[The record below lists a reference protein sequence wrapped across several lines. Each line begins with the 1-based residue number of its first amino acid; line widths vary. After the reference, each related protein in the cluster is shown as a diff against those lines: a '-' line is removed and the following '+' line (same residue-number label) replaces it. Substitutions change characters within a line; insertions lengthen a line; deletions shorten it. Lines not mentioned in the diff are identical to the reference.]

1 MLAAGARVC
10 YKECGIAHP
19 VFRSQNHQATIAR
32 RQAGETNLKSNPRAE
47 SIRIA
52 LASLALAFGAHA
64 ATLQAQ
70 AQKQAPHAS
79 EPNALDMTVV
89 KPETAGFSSERLERL
104 HALMQEAV
112 DKKYQAGIVTI
123 LARHGK
129 VVDYRT
135 YGERDL
141 ASHAPM
147 TKDTI
152 FRDYSMTK
160 PVTAV
165 AMMILYEEGK
175 WLPSDPISK
184 YIPEFEHLKVYK
196 GSDHVGNPILVDP
209 DHAPT
214 MHELM
219 THTAGFTYGFFGNSP
234 VDILYRD
241 QKVLQSANL
250 HEMIEKLAKIPL
262 AYQPGTEW
270 RYSASMDIQGYIVEK
285 LSGQSLP
292 DFMRDHIYQPLGM
305 KDAGFFVP
313 EDKRNRFMTLYRTG
327 PNGELVADANAG
339 PNPRDYDHQPTQPSG
354 GGGMVSTAEDY
365 YRFAS
370 MLARSGELDGARVLA
385 PATVKLMSSNHLPPS
400 LLTGEFGIGA
410 QTMRPGFG
418 YGYNCAVVYDPPT
431 ADLPEGKGTFFW
443 DGAAG
448 TWFWIDPTNDI
459 VFIGMIQRMGGN
471 GGMNLQYLSRSVI
484 YGALVDPA
492 K

>member
-1 MLAAGARVC
+1 MSLYRRSLLLYKAVMRKILVTMTLFASIACPLFAQPGKSAA
-10 YKECGIAHP
+10 I
-19 VFRSQNHQATIAR
+19 
-32 RQAGETNLKSNPRAE
+32 
-47 SIRIA
+47 
-52 LASLALAFGAHA
+52 
-64 ATLQAQ
+64 
-70 AQKQAPHAS
+70 
-79 EPNALDMTVV
+79 DMTVV
-89 KPETAGFSSERLERL
+89 KPETVGFSSERLERL

-112 DKKYQAGIVTI
+112 DKKMQAGIVTI

-135 YGERDL
+135 YGERDI

-184 YIPEFEHLKVYK
+184 YIPEFAHLKVYK
-196 GSDHVGNPILVDP
+196 GADGSGTQILVEP
-209 DHAPT
+209 EHAPT
-214 MHELM
+214 MRELM
-219 THTAGFTYGFFGNSP
+219 THTAGFTYGFFGDSP
-234 VDILYRD
+234 VDGIYRE

-250 HEMIEKLAKIPL
+250 HEMVEKLGKIPL
-262 AYQPGTEW
+262 VYQPGTQW
-270 RYSASMDIQGYIVEK
+270 RYSLSMDIQGYIVEK

-313 EDKRNRFMTLYRTG
+313 DDKRSRFMTLYRSGTD
-327 PNGELVADANAG
+327 GELVADANAG
-339 PNPRDYDHQPTQPSG
+339 PNPRDYDHLPALPSG

-370 MLARSGELDGARVLA
+370 MLAHGGDLDGARVLA
-385 PATVKLMSSNHLPPS
+385 PASIKLMSSNHLPAK
-400 LLTGEFGIGA
+400 LLTGEWGIGA
-410 QTMRPGFG
+410 QQMRPGFG
-418 YGYNCAVVYDPPT
+418 YGYNCAVVYDPPE
-431 ADLPEGKGTFFW
+431 ANLPEGKGTFFW

-471 GGMNLQYLSRSVI
+471 GGMNLQYLSRSAV
-484 YGALVDPA
+484 YGALVDPG